1 MSHADQLFIQNVQQ
15 ILDNGWSNDGKS
27 VRAKW
32 DGNTPAHARAVFGV
46 MNRFRPAEEFPVVT
60 QRRTALKGGFNE
72 LVKWIMTE
80 RSSKLQDLRDLGV
93 HWWDSWAD
101 ENDTIGKAYGYQMSL
116 EHRVEVEDGQI
127 AWMTQLDYLRWQLA
141 NDPYSR
147 QMIVTM
153 WNPEDRVEMELPPCA
168 FQTIWDVRDNELNCM
183 LVQRSSDLLAA
194 NNINVCQYAMLQM
207 ILAAEAGLEVG
218 DFVHVV
224 SNLHLYD
231 KHIELAKEVIQRPT
245 YPGFRFQPLPQK
257 NFFEYTW
264 EDFVMESE
272 YQYESTKNSIPI
284 AT

>member
-32 DGNTPAHARAVFGV
+32 DGNTPAHARAVFGT
-46 MNRFRPAEEFPVVT
+46 MNRFRPAEEFPAVT

-93 HWWDSWAD
+93 SWWDSWAD

-245 YPGFRFQPLPQK
+245 YPGFRFRPLPQK
-257 NFFEYTW
+257 NFFDYTW
-264 EDFVMESE
+264 EDFVMETE